1 LPSRARQPDL
11 QFSQYFH
18 RPARLA
24 RPEKLWLQVGPP
36 AYPLQMR
43 QEQGRRMILRAEEL
57 MRLAFRPRARRAA
70 DLVPVIFRL
79 GPPLKVA
86 VSVVPAQTF
95 WLAARGARALQRRAV
110 TFRAAGSC
118 RGRDA
123 RRGLPRGA
131 S

>member
-11 QFSQYFH
+11 QFLQYFY
-18 RPARLA
+18 RPTQLARL
-24 RPEKLWLQVGPP
+24 EKLWQQMGPL
-36 AYPLQMR
+36 AYPLQVP

-57 MRLAFRPRARRAA
+57 MLAFRPRTRRWA

-79 GPPLKVA
+79 GPLLKALSVA
-86 VSVVPAQTF
+86 PAQTF
-95 WLAARGARALQRRAV
+95 RLAARRAQALQQAAV
-110 TFRAAGSC
+110 TFRAVGSC

-123 RRGLPRGA
+123 QRGPPRGA